1 MKIFSLIILLILS
14 SFVVSKDELLQKMYD
29 SLAEEKQAMPSNYY
43 RYVRHAPVKIQIISK
58 IIDKNRLSSLDKVG
72 IPKHMA
78 MKFESVLYSE
88 IVTDRTSYLNDISN
102 LKYEFG
108 GAMKKGEKVRFA
120 YFDVTVKA
128 ETIQQIN
135 TIIIP
140 HKKRRKTWN
149 EIKRVPRGFTT
160 EEIKIIRDYLLYRAQ
175 TELMNKIKTLMEITS
190 DGDNFLTDATVDNL
204 KFLA

>member
-29 SLAEEKQAMPSNYY
+29 SLANEKQAMPSNYY

-58 IIDKNRLSSLDKVG
+58 IIDKNMLSSLDKVG

-88 IVTDRTSYLNDISN
+88 IVTGRTSYLNDISN

-135 TIIIP
+135 TIVIP

-160 EEIKIIRDYLLYRAQ
+160 EEIKIIRDYLHYRAQ

-190 DGDNFLTDATVDNL
+190 DGENFLTDTTVDNL

>member
-14 SFVVSKDELLQKMYD
+14 SFVVSKDELLQTMNDNLVK
-29 SLAEEKQAMPSNYY
+29 KQQAMPSNYH
-43 RYVRHAPVKIQIISK
+43 RYVRNAQVKIQIISK
-58 IIDKNRLSSLDKVG
+58 IIDKKMLSSLDKVG

-108 GAMKKGEKVRFA
+108 GAMKKGEKIRFA

-149 EIKRVPRGFTT
+149 EIKRVPRAFTT
-160 EEIKIIRDYLLYRAQ
+160 EEIKLIKEYLLYRAQ

>member
-43 RYVRHAPVKIQIISK
+43 RYVRNAPVKIQIISK

-88 IVTDRTSYLNDISN
+88 IVTGRTSYLNDISN
-102 LKYEFG
+102 LKFEFG

-149 EIKRVPRGFTT
+149 EIKRVPRAFTT
-160 EEIKIIRDYLLYRAQ
+160 EEIKLIKEYLLYRAQ